1 MESMATLPDQP
12 LAHAGRVFV
21 LEAAAGS
28 ARREQLQRLADQA
41 AEKGARTWLLN
52 CSWAEGGPWAGIAD
66 LFDSLMP
73 ELQTN
78 SPDLIA
84 KHDYELTSVLPMLRH
99 TVRVRARTLTDT
111 ANSQE
116 KVRNY
121 PADRADRIVQG
132 LIQLL
137 DSFFARTEHPPLAI
151 ACDNF
156 DQASTLGRLFITDLL
171 RRRGERLRLSLL
183 VAAAPG
189 AGEAVAGQ
197 FAAGLV
203 GGRAHLTLLPD
214 PADAV
219 DAAAMAR
226 LAEATEA
233 GMQGDLIAREALA
246 PKAINYW
253 LKSGQPE
260 RAFELQLW
268 AFGRYTEVG
277 YYADALPYGIAAKE
291 HMPQPVP
298 IEVDDYW
305 THKMYFCLV
314 SVGRVEEALEIA
326 QGFLDRT
333 SDPHYLIRP
342 TYLIAMLYC
351 RFLPDRDLAR
361 AEAYLEQ
368 GLAYSAQ
375 LDLPETEQVYNTVF
389 NRNGLALVRH
399 RQKRFQDALDLCRTG
414 YEQMNRH
421 LPPDSHRLHRS
432 VLVFNMAQVYSAMGL
447 YQEAVAHYTEA
458 IAMDPNYSEYHN
470 DRGSLYLKLGQYDE
484 ALADFRQAIE
494 LSPPYPEVLGNLGQC
509 CRLLGRMKDAVRAYS
524 DCLDLAPAQLIALAG
539 RAQAYEALGQADLA
553 LLDYA
558 AALAV
563 NPDHVVALAN
573 RAILYYDAGRLTD
586 ALSDLNRA
594 VSVTPDNLELYYNRA
609 VVLSDLAMYDEA
621 MRDIR
626 RYLEAELSAEERAE
640 AEERLTALAAKA
652 AG

>member
-1 MESMATLPDQP
+1 MELMATLPEQP
-12 LAHAGRVFV
+12 LAHAGRVIV

-28 ARREQLQRLADQA
+28 ARREQLQRWVDQA
-41 AEKGARTWLLN
+41 RDQGARSCLLN
-52 CSWAEGGPWAGIAD
+52 LSWHEGGPWAGITD
-66 LFDSLMP
+66 LFASLMP
-73 ELQTN
+73 EIQADA
-78 SPDLIA
+78 PDLIA

-99 TVRVRARTLTDT
+99 TIPVRARTLTDT

-121 PADRADRIVQG
+121 PADRANRIVQG

-137 DSFFARTEHPPLAI
+137 DSFFARRTHPPLAI
-151 ACDNF
+151 ACDDF

-171 RRRGERLRLSLL
+171 RRRGERFRLSLL

-189 AGEAVAGQ
+189 AGEATAGQ

-203 GGRAHLTLLPD
+203 SGRAHLDLP
-214 PADAV
+214 P
-219 DAAAMAR
+219 DAADQVDPVAMAR

-233 GMQGDLIAREALA
+233 SMQGDLIAREALA
-246 PKAINYW
+246 PKAIHYW

-291 HMPQPVP
+291 HMKPPVA
-298 IEVDDYW
+298 IKLDDYW

-314 SVGRVEEALEIA
+314 SVGRVEEALAIVE
-326 QGFLDRT
+326 GFLERT
-333 SDPHYLIRP
+333 NDPHYLMRP
-342 TYLIAMLYC
+342 TYLISMLYC

-368 GLAYSAQ
+368 GLAYGAQ
-375 LDLPETEQVYNTVF
+375 LDLPETERVYNIVF

-414 YEQMNRH
+414 YEQMNRT

-447 YQEAVAHYTEA
+447 YQEAVAHYSEA

-470 DRGSLYLKLGQYDE
+470 DRGSLYLKLGRHAE
-484 ALADFRQAIE
+484 ALDDFVQAIQ

-509 CRLLGRMKDAVRAYS
+509 YRLLGRMADAVRAYS
-524 DCLDLAPAQLIALAG
+524 ECLDLAPAEPIALVG
-539 RAQAYEALGQADLA
+539 RAEAYEALGQADLA
-553 LLDYA
+553 LRDYD
-558 AALAV
+558 AALAI
-563 NPDHVVALAN
+563 NPGHVVALTN
-573 RAILYYDAGRLTD
+573 RAILSYDAGRLSD
-586 ALSDLNRA
+586 ALNDLNRA
-594 VSVTPDNLELYYNRA
+594 IAVTPDNLELYSNRA
-609 VVLSDLAMYDEA
+609 VVLSDLALYAEA
-621 MRDIR
+621 MRDIG
-626 RYLEAELSAEERAE
+626 RYLEADLSAEERSE
-640 AEERLTALAAKA
+640 AEQRMAAVSAKA
-652 AG
+652 TG